1 MCNSII
7 EIDLEVEAAA
17 VNFLQKGSERTDPF
31 GETINVDFAATGEVV
46 SVEFLSFK
54 KLDLTEA
61 ELIALNPHAN
71 MEAIYAI
78 EFAQRFLLATL
89 SEASLQGKAIEE
101 AS

>member
-1 MCNSII
+1 
-7 EIDLEVEAAA
+7 
-17 VNFLQKGSERTDPF
+17 
-31 GETINVDFAATGEVV
+31 
-46 SVEFLSFK
+46 
-54 KLDLTEA
+54 
-61 ELIALNPHAN
+61 